1 MQHVTVQQAR
11 KDISRLLDAV
21 AGGDEITII
30 RRGKP
35 VANLTAVVS
44 ARRKTVKFPDR
55 KEFRCCLPKAKISSA
70 QLIREI
76 REEK

>member
-1 MQHVTVQQAR
+1 MQNVTVQQAR

-44 ARRKTVKFPDR
+44 APRKTVKFPDR
-55 KEFRCCLPKAKISSA
+55 EEFRRRLPKAKISSA
-70 QLIREI
+70 QLMREI